1 MGGVVS
7 AGVVGEDVCAVV
19 GEDVGEDV
27 CEAVVAGVGK
37 DVCAVADEDVGEF
50 CFAQALHEIKTAMAT
65 VRSKESF

>member
-1 MGGVVS
+1 MS

-27 CEAVVAGVGK
+27 C
-37 DVCAVADEDVGEF
+37 AVAIEGVGEF
-50 CFAQALHEIKTAMAT
+50 CCAQVLHEMKTAMAA